1 MQFSLH
7 PIKTSRECFR
17 ILVMNERE
25 SLVIVWLLKPDLSIP
40 FCSDLTSRQ
49 RVPPSS
55 PPPPSPQPLVPLS
68 PKIQLVFLHTDC
80 KYKRGIW
87 CYNNITP
94 VEKLLYS
101 PYQLVR

>member
-7 PIKTSRECFR
+7 PIKTSQECFR

-40 FCSDLTSRQ
+40 FCSDLMSRQ

-55 PPPPSPQPLVPLS
+55 PPPFTSAPCPFKSQDP
-68 PKIQLVFLHTDC
+68 I
-80 KYKRGIW
+80 GI
-87 CYNNITP
+87 
-94 VEKLLYS
+94 S
-101 PYQLVR
+101 PY

>member
-17 ILVMNERE
+17 ILVTNERE

-40 FCSDLTSRQ
+40 FCSDLMSRQ

-55 PPPPSPQPLVPLS
+55 PPPSVQHTCACVP
-68 PKIQLVFLHTDC
+68 V
-80 KYKRGIW
+80 
-87 CYNNITP
+87 P
-94 VEKLLYS
+94 VPVS
-101 PYQLVR
+101 